1 MANPNREKKPTKSTQ
16 SKSTTQKA
24 KTPSKTSSAASA
36 KAATSEGQDALQEV
50 IKENVAVATTG
61 AKAVTSSN
69 NKPGPTQTKPTPSPT
84 PETLL
89 AVKAAESKP
98 EKESDEPVK
107 ASKQIVQEPTSQETD
122 TMKES
127 DSDKKSSPTPTPAP
141 AEVSQH
147 EVDTIPVGP
156 ILIIAGFLFI
166 WAAGYVQNRIS
177 NDKQYNRIK
186 AIETRLEEKVSSENL
201 EAVQGRA
208 STAESKATEAMKSAS
223 DTKKELSS
231 VKSTLSKKADVAAL
245 ESGLAGKADS
255 DALSTVS
262 EDVAA
267 IQAALDTK
275 VSTDALTSVQDALS
289 SKSSSEELDA
299 LAAKMAA
306 KADMNWVQESMAG
319 VAKSTDLESGMTAMK
334 SDITSA
340 QKGMNERLQALEAAL
355 ADIKARLLKAEQPEA
370 SQP

>member
-1 MANPNREKKPTKSTQ
+1 MANPNRKKKPTKSTQ
-16 SKSTTQKA
+16 NKSTTQKA
-24 KTPSKTSSAASA
+24 KTPSKTSSAASK

-50 IKENVAVATTG
+50 IKENVEVATTG
-61 AKAVTSSN
+61 AKTVSSSS
-69 NKPGPTQTKPTPSPT
+69 KPGPTQTKPAPT
-84 PETLL
+84 QAPETAS
-89 AVKAAESKP
+89 AVKAEESKP
-98 EKESDEPVK
+98 EKGSDEPVT

-127 DSDKKSSPTPTPAP
+127 DSDKKSSTTPTPAP

-186 AIETRLEEKVSSENL
+186 TIETRLEEKVSSETL

-231 VKSTLSKKADVAAL
+231 VKSTLSKKADAAAL

-262 EDVAA
+262 ENVAA
-267 IQAALDTK
+267 VQAALNTK
-275 VSTDALTSVQDALS
+275 ASTDALASVQNALS

-319 VAKSTDLESGMTAMK
+319 VAKSTDLESGMTALK
-334 SDITSA
+334 SDLTSA
-340 QKGMNERLQALEAAL
+340 QKGMNDRLQAIEAAL
-355 ADIKARLLKAEQPEA
+355 ADLKAGLLKAEQPQA

>member
-1 MANPNREKKPTKSTQ
+1 MANPNRKKKPTKTTQ

-24 KTPSKTSSAASA
+24 KTPSETSSATSK

-61 AKAVTSSN
+61 AKAVSSSN
-69 NKPGPTQTKPTPSPT
+69 SPSPTQTKPTPSPT
-84 PETLL
+84 PETP
-89 AVKAAESKP
+89 AAAKAAESKP
-98 EKESDEPVK
+98 EKESDAPVTT
-107 ASKQIVQEPTSQETD
+107 SKQIAKEPTSQETD

-127 DSDKKSSPTPTPAP
+127 DSDKKSSTTPTPAP

-231 VKSTLSKKADVAAL
+231 VKSTLSKKADAADL
-245 ESGLAGKADS
+245 ESGLASKADS

-262 EDVAA
+262 ENVAA
-267 IQAALDTK
+267 VQAALNTK
-275 VSTDALTSVQDALS
+275 VSTEALTSVQDALS
-289 SKSSSEELDA
+289 NKSSSVDLDA

-306 KADMNWVQESMAG
+306 KADMEWVKESMTG
-319 VAKSTDLESGMTAMK
+319 VVKSTDLESGMTALK
-334 SDITSA
+334 SDVSSA
-340 QKGMNERLQALEAAL
+340 QKGMNDRLQALEAAL
-355 ADIKARLLKAEQPEA
+355 AELKATLNKAEEAAAPQP
-370 SQP
+370 

>member
-1 MANPNREKKPTKSTQ
+1 
-16 SKSTTQKA
+16 
-24 KTPSKTSSAASA
+24 
-36 KAATSEGQDALQEV
+36 
-50 IKENVAVATTG
+50 
-61 AKAVTSSN
+61 
-69 NKPGPTQTKPTPSPT
+69 
-84 PETLL
+84 
-89 AVKAAESKP
+89 
-98 EKESDEPVK
+98 
-107 ASKQIVQEPTSQETD
+107 
-122 TMKES
+122 MKES
-127 DSDKKSSPTPTPAP
+127 DSDKKSSTTPTPAP

-186 AIETRLEEKVSSENL
+186 TIETRLEEKVSSETL

-231 VKSTLSKKADVAAL
+231 VKSTLNKKADTTAL

-255 DALSTVS
+255 DALTTVA
-262 EDVAA
+262 ENVAA
-267 IQAALDTK
+267 VQAALDTK
-275 VSTDALTSVQDALS
+275 VSTDALASVQNALS

-306 KADMNWVQESMAG
+306 KADLEWVQESMAG
-319 VAKSTDLESGMTAMK
+319 VVKSADLESGMTALK
-334 SDITSA
+334 GEVSTA
-340 QKGMNERLQALEAAL
+340 HKGMNDRLQALEAAL
-355 ADIKARLLKAEQPEA
+355 AELKAKLNNAGEAATPQP
-370 SQP
+370 